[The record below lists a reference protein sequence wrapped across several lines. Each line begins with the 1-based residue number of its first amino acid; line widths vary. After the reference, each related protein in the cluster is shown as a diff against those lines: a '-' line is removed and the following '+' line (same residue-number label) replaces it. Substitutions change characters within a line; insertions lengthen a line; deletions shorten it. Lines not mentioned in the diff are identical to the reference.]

1 MSAFNKENSIL
12 LILES
17 TSAEMILAYLFI
29 STKGAGDWKRKLS
42 FIALIHG
49 WVCVCWA
56 RNL

>member
-29 STKGAGDWKRKLS
+29 STKGAGD
-42 FIALIHG
+42 
-49 WVCVCWA
+49 
-56 RNL
+56 